1 MIVSLCICIL
11 VLAAIVVRL
20 FMKLRQQQ
28 KVFQNKIKSMQD
40 TIAEISQKHI
50 EYQERLQLAD
60 ELDQSLKSIK
70 ANLSTSIFDLN
81 FELIE
86 TLSKNNLLK

>member
-11 VLAAIVVRL
+11 ILVTIVMRL
-20 FMKLRQQQ
+20 LMKLRRQK
-28 KVFQNKIKSMQD
+28 KVFQSKIKSMQD
-40 TIAEISQKHI
+40 TIAEISRKHI

-81 FELIE
+81 FELME

>member
-1 MIVSLCICIL
+1 MIVSLCFCIL
-11 VLAAIVVRL
+11 VLLAIVVRL
-20 FMKLRQQQ
+20 LMKFRRQQ
-28 KVFQNKIKSMQD
+28 KVFQSKIKSMQD
-40 TIAEISQKHI
+40 TIVEISRKHI

-81 FELIE
+81 FELME

>member
-11 VLAAIVVRL
+11 ILVTIVMRL
-20 FMKLRQQQ
+20 LMKLRRQK
-28 KVFQNKIKSMQD
+28 KVFQTKIKSMQD
-40 TIAEISQKHI
+40 TIAEISRKHI
-50 EYQERLQLAD
+50 EYKERLQLAD

-81 FELIE
+81 FELME

>member
-1 MIVSLCICIL
+1 MIVTLSFCIL
-11 VLAAIVVRL
+11 VLVAIVVRL
-20 FMKLRQQQ
+20 LMKLRRQ
-28 KVFQNKIKSMQD
+28 KEIFRSNIKSMQD
-40 TIAEISQKHI
+40 TIVEISRKHI

-60 ELDQSLKSIK
+60 ELDQTLKSIK

-86 TLSKNNLLK
+86 ILSKNNLLK

>member
-1 MIVSLCICIL
+1 MIVCLCICIL
-11 VLAAIVVRL
+11 VLVAIVML
-20 FMKLRQQQ
+20 LLMKFRRQK
-28 KVFQNKIKSMQD
+28 KVFQSKIKSMQE
-40 TIAEISQKHI
+40 TIVIISQKHI

-60 ELDQSLKSIK
+60 ELEQSLKSIK

-81 FELIE
+81 FELME

>member
-11 VLAAIVVRL
+11 VLVAIVMRL
-20 FMKLRQQQ
+20 LMKLRRQR
-28 KVFQNKIKSMQD
+28 KDFQSKIKSMQE

-50 EYQERLQLAD
+50 EFQERLQFAD
-60 ELDQSLKSIK
+60 ELNQSLKSIK
-70 ANLSTSIFDLN
+70 ANLSSSIFDLN
-81 FELIE
+81 FELME

>member
-1 MIVSLCICIL
+1 MVVSLCFCIL
-11 VLAAIVVRL
+11 VLLAIVVRL
-20 FMKLRQQQ
+20 LMKFRRQQ

-40 TIAEISQKHI
+40 TIVEISRKHI

-60 ELDQSLKSIK
+60 ELDQNLKSIK

-81 FELIE
+81 FELME

>member
-1 MIVSLCICIL
+1 MLVTLSFCIL
-11 VLAAIVVRL
+11 VLVAIVVRL
-20 FMKLRQQQ
+20 TMKLRQQQ

-40 TIAEISQKHI
+40 TIVEISRKHI

-70 ANLSTSIFDLN
+70 ANLSSSIFDLN
-81 FELIE
+81 FELVE